1 MSVQQGIYRQ
11 FPHIVIHKN
20 TNGDSRVAKKEP
32 TIDEFRYANLEHIDD
47 VNKIMEKVCDRLKI
61 QAIQHDWTKVTEPY
75 QTMFYN
81 DLCKSV
87 RGEMNF
93 TDGEW
98 AHQHYDIN
106 ERHHLSKS
114 SPDDVNMF
122 DVMEMLCDCAVAGKA
137 RNEMDVYCPTVS
149 DEVLQKA
156 FRNTFDILVNAIE
169 VKD

>member
-1 MSVQQGIYRQ
+1 MSVQLPY
-11 FPHIVIHKN
+11 IVVHKN

-32 TIDEFRYANLEHIDD
+32 TIDEFRKANHDHISD
-47 VNKIMEKVCDRLKI
+47 VERIMDSVCIQLKN
-61 QAIQHDWTKVTEPY
+61 QAASHDWTKIMEPY

-81 DLCKSV
+81 DLCKTI

-93 TDGEW
+93 MDGEW
-98 AHQHYDIN
+98 IHQHYDIL

-114 SPDDVNMF
+114 APDDVNMF

-137 RNEMDVYCPTVS
+137 RNEMNIYYPTIS
-149 DEVLQKA
+149 DEILQRA

-169 VKD
+169 VKDRNL

>member
-1 MSVQQGIYRQ
+1 MSVQLS
-11 FPHIVIHKN
+11 HIVIHKN

-32 TIDEFRYANLEHIDD
+32 TIDEFRKANEEHVGD
-47 VNKIMEKVCDRLKI
+47 VIKLMEVVNIQLKN
-61 QAIQHDWTKVTEPY
+61 QARRHDWTKITEPY

-93 TDGEW
+93 IDGEW
-98 AHQHYDIN
+98 AHQHYDIL
-106 ERHHLSKS
+106 ERHHLAKNV
-114 SPDDVNMF
+114 PEDVNMF

-137 RNEMDVYCPTVS
+137 RNEMDIYYPTVS

-156 FRNTFDILVNAIE
+156 FRNTFDILLDAIE

>member
-1 MSVQQGIYRQ
+1 MSVQLS
-11 FPHIVIHKN
+11 HIVIHKN

-32 TIDEFRYANLEHIDD
+32 TINEFRYANEEHIGD
-47 VNKIMEKVCDRLKI
+47 VIKIMAVVCEQLKN
-61 QAIQHDWTKVTEPY
+61 QARRHDWTKTEEPY

-81 DLCKSV
+81 DLCKTI

-93 TDGEW
+93 IDGEW
-98 AHQHYDIN
+98 AHQHYDIL
-106 ERHHLSKS
+106 ERHHLSKNA
-114 SPDDVNMF
+114 PDDVNMF

-137 RNEMDVYCPTVS
+137 RNENEIYYPTVS

-169 VKD
+169 ARD